1 MTPLLLALT
10 IALPFR
16 VITVAP
22 GTAVPAVALAL
33 AEARD
38 GDTILVRRGTYRES
52 RLVVSHRVVLMG
64 EGRPVLD
71 GGGEPVLLVR
81 ADSVT
86 IRGFVIENVGP
97 SSTEDRAAIRLDG
110 VTGCVVAG
118 NEIRAAFFGI
128 YAARAAGCRISDNR
142 IVGTGAGQ
150 SRNANGIHL
159 YASRGFIVT
168 GNEVAHHRDGIYL
181 EFGRR
186 AVIEGN
192 TSSGNTRYGLH
203 FMFSDSCAYHD
214 NIFRGNRAGVA
225 VMYSGVVD
233 MTGNTFAEARGPAAY
248 GLLLK
253 ELRASRLEGNHF
265 EDNTVAL
272 FVDGSDRLA
281 ARRNDFV
288 RNGWAVRLL
297 ASADAGRF
305 EENRFA
311 GNAFDVTTNSR
322 QSSTRFRG
330 NYWDRYDGH
339 DLDHDGTG
347 DVPFRPMRLFGLIVA
362 QHPPAVFLL
371 NSFFVSLLDTAERV
385 APVIGPETP
394 VDSAPRMRWSR

>member
-1 MTPLLLALT
+1 
-10 IALPFR
+10 
-16 VITVAP
+16 
-22 GTAVPAVALAL
+22 
-33 AEARD
+33 
-38 GDTILVRRGTYRES
+38 
-52 RLVVSHRVVLMG
+52 
-64 EGRPVLD
+64 
-71 GGGEPVLLVR
+71 
-81 ADSVT
+81 
-86 IRGFVIENVGP
+86 
-97 SSTEDRAAIRLDG
+97 
-110 VTGCVVAG
+110 
-118 NEIRAAFFGI
+118 
-128 YAARAAGCRISDNR
+128 
-142 IVGTGAGQ
+142 
-150 SRNANGIHL
+150 
-159 YASRGFIVT
+159 
-168 GNEVAHHRDGIYL
+168 
-181 EFGRR
+181 
-186 AVIEGN
+186 
-192 TSSGNTRYGLH
+192 
-203 FMFSDSCAYHD
+203 MFSDSCAYHD